1 VKRSFN
7 MLKIGSALG
16 GESMRAQKLLRFFVL
31 AAMFCPAAALAQQS
45 GAPAKPGADAIFL
58 DVVVTSKS
66 REPVSG
72 LQQQDFKVL
81 DNKVPQGLTSFQA
94 LGGAQAPIEVV
105 LVVDD
110 VNTGIEHVAYERS
123 EMDKFLR
130 ANGGHLAYPT
140 TLAYV
145 SDSGLQ
151 VEQEFSRDGNSLDAA
166 LDQHMVSLHTI
177 RRSAGFYGAVER
189 YEISLQ
195 ALDQLAKREASR
207 PGRKLIL
214 WISPGWP
221 YLSGPGI
228 EQQLDAKQEQQIY
241 DDVVRFSTLLRM
253 GRITLY
259 SIDPLG
265 TADFGER
272 TFYWESFMKGISK
285 PSQAQGGDLA
295 LQVLATQS
303 GGLALTA
310 NNDIAAQ
317 LQQCLADAQ
326 AYYELSFAP
335 SVENP
340 RDAYHH
346 VEVRVDKPGLVARTR
361 QGYYTATFSQ
371 P

>member
-1 VKRSFN
+1 MYSD
-7 MLKIGSALG
+7 
-16 GESMRAQKLLRFFVL
+16 KLLRIFVVG
-31 AAMFCPAAALAQQS
+31 AVCCSMAALARQS
-45 GAPAKPGADAIFL
+45 GAPAKTGADAIFL

-66 REPVSG
+66 REPVRG
-72 LQQQDFKVL
+72 LQEQDFRVI

-94 LGGAQAPIEVV
+94 QGGAQAPIEVV

-110 VNTGIEHVAYERS
+110 VNTGIEQVAYERS

-130 ANGGHLAYPT
+130 VQGGQLTYPT

-151 VEQEFSRDGNSLDAA
+151 VEQEFSRDGNALSAA
-166 LDQHMVSLHTI
+166 LDQHMIALHTI

-241 DDVVRFSTLLRM
+241 DDVVRFSTLLRL

-335 SVENP
+335 SVENA

-346 VEVRVDKPGLVARTR
+346 VEVRLEKSGLVARTR
-361 QGYYTATFSQ
+361 QGYYTVASSQ

>member
-1 VKRSFN
+1 MGKH
-7 MLKIGSALG
+7 
-16 GESMRAQKLLRFFVL
+16 KLFRVFVV
-31 AAMFCPAAALAQQS
+31 AGACWCSVAALAQQS
-45 GAPAKPGADAIFL
+45 SAPPAQPKADTIFL

-72 LQQQDFKVL
+72 LQEQDFRVI
-81 DNKVPQGLTSFQA
+81 DNKVPQGLTSFQQQ
-94 LGGAQAPIEVV
+94 GGAQVPIEVV

-130 ANGGHLAYPT
+130 TNGGQLTYPT

-151 VEQEFSRDGNSLDAA
+151 IEQEFSRDGNALSAA
-166 LDQHMVSLHTI
+166 LDHHMVALHTI

-189 YEISLQ
+189 YEMSLQ

-228 EQQLDAKQEQQIY
+228 EQQLDAKQEQHIY
-241 DDVVRFSTLLRM
+241 DDVVRFSTLLRL

-285 PSQAQGGDLA
+285 PGQAQGGDLA

-310 NNDIAAQ
+310 NNDISAQ
-317 LQQCLADAQ
+317 LRQCLADAQ

-335 SVENP
+335 SLENP

-361 QGYYTATFSQ
+361 QGYYTAALSQ